1 MVHEPVVTVANRE
14 SHQPWYPQPP
24 DDEAPTARLQRI
36 SAAPQFPELLVGPA
50 PELSVQP
57 PILTVVPD
65 IEDSLAPRFT
75 AKPLPP
81 DVELNTMHDDDN
93 PAPRRAAPPPQPMF
107 MSRAPSTAVLPRPSD
122 TRVFV
127 VANQKGGVGKTTTA
141 VNLAVALAQGGLTVL
156 VVDLDP
162 QGNASTA
169 LGVDHSL
176 GCRGTYEVMLQSDT
190 IAQDIVVSAEHERVL
205 VLPAT
210 LDLAGAEIQLV
221 SQVAR
226 EKRLSKAINAYLR
239 DYYVDYIFIDCPPS
253 LGLLTVNALVAANE
267 ILLPIQCEYYALEG
281 VAQLMRTI
289 ELVRSDLNADLTL
302 STVLLT
308 MFDSRTRLASQV
320 ADEVR
325 RNFASQTLQT
335 VIPRSV
341 RVSEAPSYGQSVL
354 TYDPTSVG
362 AKTYWAAA
370 SEIAQRGAANGATI
384 ASPTVKVG

>member
-1 MVHEPVVTVANRE
+1 VSVPQFSDVSRE
-14 SHQPWYPQPP
+14 TSF
-24 DDEAPTARLQRI
+24 DDETPTARMRRI
-36 SAAPQFPELLVGPA
+36 RADEAM
-50 PELSVQP
+50 P
-57 PILTVVPD
+57 PTDAVPPDTDQTPDNVLT
-65 IEDSLAPRFT
+65 PRFT
-75 AKPLPP
+75 VAPIAPSE
-81 DVELNTMHDDDN
+81 ELTAHDEDN
-93 PAPRRAAPPPQPMF
+93 PAPRRAAPP
-107 MSRAPSTAVLPRPSD
+107 LPKPTLAESGTVPATLPKPAH

-141 VNLAVALAQGGLTVL
+141 VNLAVALAQGGLSVL
-156 VVDLDP
+156 VIDLDP

-169 LGVDHSL
+169 LGVEHRL
-176 GCRGTYEVMLQSDT
+176 GSRGTYEVILQSDS
-190 IAQDIVVSAEHERVL
+190 IAQDIVRSAEHEQVM

-210 LDLAGAEIQLV
+210 LDLAGAEVELV

-226 EKRLSKAINAYLR
+226 EKRLAKALNAFLQE
-239 DYYVDYIFIDCPPS
+239 YYVDYIFIDCPPS

-289 ELVRSDLNADLTL
+289 ELVRSDLNSNLVL

-308 MFDSRTRLASQV
+308 MFDSRTKLASQV
-320 ADEVR
+320 AEEVR
-325 RNFASQTLQT
+325 RNFGAQTLNT

-362 AKTYWAAA
+362 SKTYWAAA
-370 SEIAQRGAANGATI
+370 SEIAQRGA
-384 ASPTVKVG
+384 VGYQAQPSMA